1 MNSIVEIATAGEK
14 LGILGFLI
22 AAIVA
27 LVWVICNVYKDRR
40 ACEEGRLED
49 AKERNNMN
57 RELGV
62 FKGKLEMLERVHV
75 ESLVTMRGT
84 HGS

>member
-1 MNSIVEIATAGEK
+1 MVNSIVEIATAGEK
-14 LGILGFLI
+14 LGILGFLV
-22 AAIVA
+22 ATIVV
-27 LVWVICNVYKDRR
+27 LIWVASAVYKDRR
-40 ACEEGRLED
+40 SCEEGRLED

-75 ESLVTMRGT
+75 ESLVTRRT
-84 HGS
+84 S